1 LFFSRDQK
9 ERVMGAG
16 PLDGVRVIE
25 IAGVGPGPFAAMLLA
40 DLGAEVLRIDRKDGA
55 AIARSMGMDF
65 AKDISNRGRPS
76 VALDLK
82 HPQAVAALLDLVK
95 SADILIEGF
104 RPGVMEG
111 LGLAPQVCLERNPKL
126 VYGRMTGWGQDGP
139 LARRAGHD
147 INYIAMSGML
157 HTFARQNERPVPPGN
172 TVGDM
177 GGGGLM
183 LAFGLVSALVEAR
196 GSGRGQ
202 TVDAAM
208 FEGAALLGTSTFVLM
223 AMGLY
228 DPSRPGTNLGDTG
241 APFYDVY
248 ETRDARHVAVGAI
261 EPQFYQQLLKGLG
274 LDAAALPK
282 QMDAESWPDMK
293 RRFADI
299 FRTKTRAE
307 WENTFDG
314 TDACVS
320 PVLSPVEAA
329 EHPHARSRG
338 SFTDAGGILQPAP
351 APRFSRTPAGL
362 SRPPPMPGADTDT
375 ALARWGVAAG
385 RIAELRAAGA
395 IN

>member
-1 LFFSRDQK
+1 MR
-9 ERVMGAG
+9 AG
-16 PLDGVRVIE
+16 PLAGVRVIE
-25 IAGVGPGPFAAMLLA
+25 IAGIGPGPFAAMLLA
-40 DLGAEVLRIDRKDGA
+40 DLGADVLRVDRKDGA
-55 AIARSMGMDF
+55 AIARAMGMDF

-82 HPQAVAALLDLVK
+82 HPEAVAMLLDLLK
-95 SADILIEGF
+95 SADALIEGF

-111 LGLAPQVCLERNPKL
+111 LGLGPEACLERNPKL
-126 VYGRMTGWGQDGP
+126 VYGRMTGWGQTGP

-183 LAFGLVSALVEAR
+183 LAFGVVSALLEAR

-202 TVDAAM
+202 VVDAAM
-208 FEGAALLGTSTFVLM
+208 FEGAALLGTSVFVMM
-223 AMGLY
+223 AMGLH
-228 DPSRPGTNLGDTG
+228 DVSRPGTNLGDTG
-241 APFYDVY
+241 AHFYEVY
-248 ETRDARHVAVGAI
+248 ETRDARYVAVGAI
-261 EPQFYQQLLKGLG
+261 EPQFYSQLLKGLG
-274 LDAAALPK
+274 LDAASLPK
-282 QMDAESWPDMK
+282 QMDARTWPDMK

-307 WENTFDG
+307 WEQVFAG

-329 EHPHARSRG
+329 ENPHARSRG
-338 SFTDAGGILQPAP
+338 SFSDAGGVLQPAP
-351 APRFSRTPAGL
+351 APRFSRTPAAL
-362 SRPPPMPGADTDT
+362 FRAPSMPGADTYE
-375 ALARWGVAAG
+375 ALAQWGVPGERVAA
-385 RIAELRAAGA
+385 LRAAGA